1 MKSWQQIMS
10 EQKFDEDFCLDSDN
24 SQFIVDG
31 VIDSYETEIN
41 ADYNQVK
48 TILDS
53 AFNNEFTLQYRQ
65 GVGYIL
71 VKQYKR
77 GNIVV
82 GFSSIDNYI
91 LDCSYYVGG
100 KLFVNYPKAF
110 NYESGFEPGDGI
122 NVIKVEQQVNW
133 DQFLSNLSSISNRI
147 YDKLSK

>member
-53 AFNNEFTLQYRQ
+53 AFNNEFTL
-65 GVGYIL
+65 
-71 VKQYKR
+71 
-77 GNIVV
+77 IV
-82 GFSSIDNYI
+82 S
-91 LDCSYYVGG
+91 
-100 KLFVNYPKAF
+100 
-110 NYESGFEPGDGI
+110 
-122 NVIKVEQQVNW
+122 
-133 DQFLSNLSSISNRI
+133 
-147 YDKLSK
+147 